1 MRLRI
6 GSSPSRGDV
15 FIDGKNIG
23 RTPAESDEIPV
34 GETISVEIKKAGYE
48 PIRLSHR
55 VGDND
60 ERLRNLLLDVLK
72 RKLYVD
78 SQPRA
83 ARVFVENRYI
93 GETPTEIGPF
103 EEGKRV
109 RIRLERDGFESVS
122 LRHRVGRGDDS
133 LSRISLNQ
141 KAPDTPAGQSESDRV
156 RVPMGF

>member
-1 MRLRI
+1 M
-6 GSSPSRGDV
+6 SQ
-15 FIDGKNIG
+15 F
-23 RTPAESDEIPV
+23 A
-34 GETISVEIKKAGYE
+34 
-48 PIRLSHR
+48 SHR

-103 EEGKRV
+103 EEGNEFAFALSVTALRAFHCVTALAEAMTTSAASHSIKKRQTHPPAKV
-109 RIRLERDGFESVS
+109 NRIASGYRWV
-122 LRHRVGRGDDS
+122 
-133 LSRISLNQ
+133 LS
-141 KAPDTPAGQSESDRV
+141 
-156 RVPMGF
+156 

>member
-1 MRLRI
+1 MRFRRRNDI
-6 GSSPSRGDV
+6 RR
-15 FIDGKNIG
+15 NQ
-23 RTPAESDEIPV
+23 
-34 GETISVEIKKAGYE
+34 KAGYE

-122 LRHRVGRGDDS
+122 LRHRVGRGDDN

-141 KAPDTPAGQSESDRV
+141 KAPDTPASQGKSDRV
-156 RVPMGF
+156 RYRWAFKLKNTCSDLNSQKRSLSCVF